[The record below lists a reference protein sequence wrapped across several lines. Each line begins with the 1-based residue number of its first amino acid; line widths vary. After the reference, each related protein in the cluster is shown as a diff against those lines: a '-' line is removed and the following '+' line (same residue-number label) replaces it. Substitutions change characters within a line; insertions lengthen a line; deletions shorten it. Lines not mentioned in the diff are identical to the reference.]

1 MAKAKT
7 AWFCS
12 SCGQQSSA
20 WVGKCHACGSWN
32 SFVEE
37 LLESSSASKT
47 TIRKKGNIV
56 PQTIQSVERKE
67 EARMVTPDPEL
78 NRVLGGGIVPGALM
92 LLGGEPGIGKSTLLL
107 QVAMQMPGSKVLYV
121 SGEES
126 PTQIKLRAERIEGA
140 NEEVYL
146 FPETDTHLIAEQMDE
161 LEPDWVVIDSIQT
174 IQSPTLDS
182 GPGSVGQI
190 RQTATELMKLAKERN
205 IPIFLIGHITKDG
218 SIAGPKVLEHLV
230 DTVLQF
236 EGDRHYSYRLLRTM
250 KNRFGSTSEL
260 GLYEMQG
267 SGLRSVENPSELL
280 LSTRDEPTA
289 GIAIGILLEGSRP
302 LLIEVQALVTPTAYG
317 MPQRSC
323 TGFDPRRLN
332 MLLAVL
338 EKRMGFRL
346 GQMDVFLNMAGG
358 IKVEDPA
365 LDLAVCAAIAS
376 SVRDTP
382 LPELTVFCGE
392 VGLSGEIRPVHRLEQ
407 RTNEA
412 SRLGF
417 NQVFC
422 GPGNT
427 ENLGKGELK
436 LNQKNRLF
444 EVLQSIL

>member
-1 MAKAKT
+1 
-7 AWFCS
+7 
-12 SCGQQSSA
+12 
-20 WVGKCHACGSWN
+20 
-32 SFVEE
+32 
-37 LLESSSASKT
+37 
-47 TIRKKGNIV
+47 
-56 PQTIQSVERKE
+56 
-67 EARMVTPDPEL
+67 
-78 NRVLGGGIVPGALM
+78 
-92 LLGGEPGIGKSTLLL
+92 
-107 QVAMQMPGSKVLYV
+107 
-121 SGEES
+121 
-126 PTQIKLRAERIEGA
+126 
-140 NEEVYL
+140 
-146 FPETDTHLIAEQMDE
+146 
-161 LEPDWVVIDSIQT
+161 
-174 IQSPTLDS
+174 
-182 GPGSVGQI
+182 
-190 RQTATELMKLAKERN
+190 
-205 IPIFLIGHITKDG
+205 
-218 SIAGPKVLEHLV
+218 
-230 DTVLQF
+230 
-236 EGDRHYSYRLLRTM
+236 
-250 KNRFGSTSEL
+250 
-260 GLYEMQG
+260 MQG

-289 GIAIGILLEGSRP
+289 GIAIGVLLEGSRP

-417 NQVFC
+417 TQVFC

-427 ENLGKGELK
+427 EDKGKGTLK
-436 LNQKNRLF
+436 LVQKNRLF